1 MMRKILIGEMSW
13 KEFEENMKDNDLI
26 IVPVGALEQ
35 HGHHNPLGTDTY
47 IAEKAAFEVGEKTKF
62 LVAPVMPYG
71 YVTNVR
77 NFSGTI
83 SLDPQT
89 YRKLLKSYCESF
101 IKHGVKRILFING
114 HGGNNDILSM
124 VSRDLFEEHEC
135 FCMYTMWWES
145 LPEINKKWPCD
156 DHGGYYETSMMMAVN
171 EDIIDMAKAKEAPNI
186 QLTEKLKYNCG
197 WRFNEANINVPW
209 DEYSLQKIGNSGN
222 PPEGANAK
230 LGKEMLEK
238 YVEFN
243 VELAE
248 EMKKI
253 NFE

>member
-1 MMRKILIGEMSW
+1 MDKILIGEMSW
-13 KEFEENMKDNDLI
+13 TDFQEKMKETDLVI
-26 IVPVGALEQ
+26 MPVGVLEE
-35 HGHHNPLGTDTY
+35 HGHHNPLGIDTY
-47 IAEKAAFEVGEKTKF
+47 IAEKAAFEVGKKTKF

-89 YRKLLKSYCESF
+89 YRKLIKSYCESF
-101 IKHGVKRILFING
+101 IKYGVKRILFING
-114 HGGNNDILSM
+114 HGGNNDLLSM
-124 VSRDLFEEHEC
+124 VSIDLFEEHEC
-135 FCMYTMWWES
+135 FCMYTTWWES
-145 LPEINKKWPCD
+145 LREINGGWPCD

-171 EDIIDMAKAKEAPNI
+171 EDIIDMTKAKEAPKI
-186 QLTEKLKYNCG
+186 QLTEKLKQNRG
-197 WRFNEANINVPW
+197 WRFNEAKINVPW
-209 DEYSLQKIGNSGN
+209 DEYSLQKIGNKGN

-253 NFE
+253 NFK